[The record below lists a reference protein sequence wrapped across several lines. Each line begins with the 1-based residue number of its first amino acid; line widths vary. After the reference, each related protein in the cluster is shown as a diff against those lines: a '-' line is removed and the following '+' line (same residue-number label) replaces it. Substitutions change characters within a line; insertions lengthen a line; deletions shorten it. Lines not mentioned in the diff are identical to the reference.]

1 MNNQSWNEGLFEIL
15 CRSPGMGREHWKGLE
30 GKPSHIPD
38 RRDRWRRRNFL
49 PKEFMEEDSGSFSL
63 GSREHHQ
70 GTLRCG
76 LYVPPAITTSA
87 PESSLLGMGNSREL
101 FSWSG
106 VCETQ
111 RQEHIR
117 TVHYTEPWSIRVMIP
132 NEITSGKAL
141 PPLRKE
147 KGKKKRAEPQTQ
159 EFLTGLPWKLQRRP
173 KILNKVKQNIHW
185 AHHQISDNTKL
196 CPVTITE
203 WWRPFKH
210 GAKYFGEMNSQSQSS
225 FSSSV
230 YTQRYTVTLKVRGPL
245 TLSVNPVST
254 LQQAEQW
261 KPQFMGDK
269 QCEWLRFSSSRLK
282 PSRLVDLPTPHF
294 FFPISNAKFRLLQ
307 LIFLVLNEALN

>member
-1 MNNQSWNEGLFEIL
+1 MRVVCASSNNHLCPWVLTSWNGEFKRAFLL
-15 CRSPGMGREHWKGLE
+15 KRSLWNPEARTHQNSALYRAL
-30 GKPSHIPD
+30 I
-38 RRDRWRRRNFL
+38 
-49 PKEFMEEDSGSFSL
+49 
-63 GSREHHQ
+63 HQ
-70 GTLRCG
+70 GND
-76 LYVPPAITTSA
+76 PQWDHKWKSS
-87 PESSLLGMGNSREL
+87 SSL
-101 FSWSG
+101 
-106 VCETQ
+106 
-111 RQEHIR
+111 
-117 TVHYTEPWSIRVMIP
+117 
-132 NEITSGKAL
+132 KK
-141 PPLRKE
+141 RKGG
-147 KGKKKRAEPQTQ
+147 GKKKTAEPQTQ

-185 AHHQISDNTKL
+185 AHHQIADNTKL

-245 TLSVNPVST
+245 TLSVNPVRT